1 MRRLLTLLL
10 PCAGALA
17 LVVPAATAAPI
28 VPGAT
33 PLWMDLDTSDLPAGC
48 PTPGA
53 INGAETADVIR
64 AAPRRSRAEL
74 VIGLTLIDSI
84 IRRPTVLACDPAPQ
98 ATRTILGPITGD
110 SALAMQDR
118 AFWGERA
125 LVGTATEGADGLRPG
140 DRLTLPPLGSAATI
154 DLTIAAGDATTTVRI
169 PASTDPP
176 TAARVSGTLS
186 APSLILTRQSGR
198 EETQAI
204 TPPAARTFKLR
215 WTRRGTTLRLR
226 LATTPGSVATLLGD
240 GADASVV
247 GARGR
252 ATLQLRVPR
261 RGSTEVSVMAYHPG
275 TRAVSFTRC
284 RSRAARPVRCGTVST
299 DASVLAP
306 GLLGP
311 GLFTAVRVG
320 GTGPGGQPR
329 SGPHR
334 TAMPALLRRQQR
346 AAAPAPSPLAP
357 ASISRMAKLGGA
369 ETESGIAGGDV
380 NGDGLPDGVSTRLGK
395 TTTLH
400 LSDAPGT
407 WRSVRLTGGGSVLPD
422 LDGDGRGE
430 LIDARSSVI
439 VTDALAGASRPSAI
453 DLGARRQPRA
463 RDLVLGDGSDSSLLS
478 GPPSGTV
485 PDVTGDGRPEL
496 VVDADALG
504 VLPSEALPYGRKAQ
518 LAEIFPSGAL
528 SPRELERAF
537 SEDEDVRSSRLSW
550 TSDRQRL
557 FSIAPR
563 DPRSVDA
570 TPRPIDLDE
579 RDPAT
584 GAVRARRTFTAP
596 GEPTLADLDAQ
607 TGDALVVTETGAG
620 CGESAGELDLPDLPE
635 LGELPVS
642 PTPSCQVRVLRVDAA
657 GRVVASFTTRRYS
670 DQAAIAVFAPDASD
684 PDSALEVLV
693 ARTGFLNPGELHL
706 ATSSTTGTARMERLP
721 RIDLGGKRRD
731 DLVGELSVAV
741 LPNGSR
747 WPAIVTVPVTR
758 EREDAPSELLLVQ
771 PK

>member
-1 MRRLLTLLL
+1 M
-10 PCAGALA
+10 
-17 LVVPAATAAPI
+17 
-28 VPGAT
+28 PGAT

-53 INGAETADVIR
+53 INGAETAEVVR
-64 AAPRRSRAEL
+64 AEPRRKRAEL
-74 VIGLTLIDSI
+74 VIALTLIDSI

-98 ATRTILGPITGD
+98 AARTILGPITGD
-110 SALAMQDR
+110 SALTMQDR

-140 DRLTLPPLGSAATI
+140 DRLTLPPLGSAATV

-176 TAARVSGTLS
+176 SAARVTGTLR
-186 APSLILTRQSGR
+186 APSLTLTRQSGR

-204 TPPAARTFKLR
+204 SPPAARTFKLR
-215 WTRRGTTLRLR
+215 WTRRATRLRLR
-226 LATTPGSVATLLGD
+226 LSTTPGAVAALLGD
-240 GADASVV
+240 DADATAVDT
-247 GARGR
+247 RGR
-252 ATLQLRVPR
+252 ATLQIPVPR
-261 RGSTEVSVMAYHPG
+261 RGSTGVSVMAYHPG
-275 TRAVSFTRC
+275 TRTVSFTRC
-284 RSRAARPVRCGTVST
+284 RSRAGQRVRCGTVST
-299 DASVLAP
+299 DGSVLAP

-311 GLFTAVRVG
+311 GLFSAARAGTTEPGARRRGGLQLTA
-320 GTGPGGQPR
+320 
-329 SGPHR
+329 S
-334 TAMPALLRRQQR
+334 PALLSRQQR
-346 AAAPAPSPLAP
+346 ATAPAPSPLAP

-369 ETESGIAGGDV
+369 EIERGIAGGDV

-400 LSDAPGT
+400 LSESPGV

-430 LIDARSSVI
+430 LINAGSSVI
-439 VTDALAGASRPSAI
+439 VTDALTGTGRPSAI
-453 DLGARRQPRA
+453 DLGSRRQPRA
-463 RDLVLGDGSDSSLLS
+463 RDLVLADGNDTSLLS
-478 GPPSGTV
+478 GPPTGTV

-496 VVDADALG
+496 IVDADALG

-518 LAEIFPSGAL
+518 IAEIFPSGAV

-537 SEDEDVRSSRLSW
+537 DADEDVRSSRLAW
-550 TSDRQRL
+550 TVDRQRL
-557 FSIAPR
+557 FSISPR
-563 DPRSVDA
+563 DRRAVDA

-579 RDPAT
+579 RDPAS

-596 GEPTLADLDAQ
+596 GEPTLTDIDAQ
-607 TGDALVVTETGAG
+607 SGDALVVTETGAG
-620 CGESAGELDLPDLPE
+620 CSESAGDLDLPDLPD
-635 LGELPVS
+635 LGELPTA
-642 PTPSCQVRVLRVDAA
+642 PTPSCQVRVLRIDAA
-657 GRVVASFTTRRYS
+657 GRIVATFTTRRSS

-684 PDSALEVLV
+684 PDSGLEVLV
-693 ARTGFLNPGELHL
+693 ALTGFLNPGELHL
-706 ATSSTTGTARMERLP
+706 ATSSTTGTTRLDRLP

-747 WPAIVTVPVTR
+747 WPAIVTVPVTS
-758 EREDAPSELLLVQ
+758 EREDAPSELLVVQ
-771 PK
+771 PR